1 MFNRKSAADSMCQ
14 VVATKREQQH
24 EHEQEHEGV
33 EQEDEQEETKHDG
46 KGMRKENDEHGQQRG
61 REEKERAAS
70 SSVRTQKYA
79 RGRRGASVGRTAKK
93 RDQAL

>member
-24 EHEQEHEGV
+24 EHEQEHEGPQ
-33 EQEDEQEETKHDG
+33 QEEQEETKHDG